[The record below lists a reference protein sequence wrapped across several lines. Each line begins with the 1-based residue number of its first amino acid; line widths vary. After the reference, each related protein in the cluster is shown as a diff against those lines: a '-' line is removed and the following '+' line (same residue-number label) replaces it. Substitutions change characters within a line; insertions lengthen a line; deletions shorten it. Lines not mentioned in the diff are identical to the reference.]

1 MVAHCQYH
9 HRFAAVRDLANDIHN
24 YDGADHCPFSYQNC
38 CCSSSFSCTHLEL
51 SFVHQ
56 KSHHLFG
63 CHLHLVDTV
72 VDTREGVEEGIH
84 PQQNVVV
91 VVVASFLGRD
101 TVEEARHHDNHV
113 GVEVEAPLLDF
124 HIGLPAVA

>member
-1 MVAHCQYH
+1 
-9 HRFAAVRDLANDIHN
+9 
-24 YDGADHCPFSYQNC
+24 
-38 CCSSSFSCTHLEL
+38 
-51 SFVHQ
+51 
-56 KSHHLFG
+56 
-63 CHLHLVDTV
+63 LVDTV

>member
-1 MVAHCQYH
+1 
-9 HRFAAVRDLANDIHN
+9 
-24 YDGADHCPFSYQNC
+24 
-38 CCSSSFSCTHLEL
+38 
-51 SFVHQ
+51 
-56 KSHHLFG
+56 
-63 CHLHLVDTV
+63 LVDTV

-84 PQQNVVV
+84 PQQIVVVVVVV